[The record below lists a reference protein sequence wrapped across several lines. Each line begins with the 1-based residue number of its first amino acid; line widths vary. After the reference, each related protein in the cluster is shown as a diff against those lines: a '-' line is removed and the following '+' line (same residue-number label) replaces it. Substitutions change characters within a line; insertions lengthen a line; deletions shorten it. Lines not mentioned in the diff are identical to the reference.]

1 MQDSHNASN
10 PVKPKLLDRVREKI
24 RTKHYSHRT
33 EDTYCEWIKRFILFL
48 RKKLRPARLY

>member
-1 MQDSHNASN
+1 MQDSHNAPN

-48 RKKLRPARLY
+48 RKKLRPARL